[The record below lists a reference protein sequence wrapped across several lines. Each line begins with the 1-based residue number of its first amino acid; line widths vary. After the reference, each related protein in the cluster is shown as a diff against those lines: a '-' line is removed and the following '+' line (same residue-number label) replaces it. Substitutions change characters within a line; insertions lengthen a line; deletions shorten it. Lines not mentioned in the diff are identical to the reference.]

1 MYPVPGGEALR
12 NRIVLVALLL
22 APALPA
28 MEMGDGT
35 QVLELHFGGDVNVD
49 KRFGDSSTPSAFRLG
64 VVDTM
69 IHGRL
74 SREFSVLAEIA
85 YEEGGEGFGFDV
97 ERLMLNYEPRSWFRV
112 SAGRF
117 HTPLGYW
124 NTAYHHAKWMYVTT
138 EAPLLEKFED
148 QAGPLPAHTIGVLV
162 HGSVPVP
169 GPLRFEY
176 DLAVGNGRGPTSDP
190 PQNFS
195 DVNEGKSVC
204 GALHVE
210 LKGLR
215 LGVSGMLDNSTLAPG
230 ADLEERIAVA
240 DLHWQLGDLEALA
253 EGALIHHDIS
263 GVTATNYGGYVQ
275 LSFGVREDLH
285 LYGRVERFV
294 RDAAESYLTTPTA
307 SFALGGLRYEL
318 APTAALKLEGGW
330 ERIAGVEGTTAR
342 GQVSWLF

>member
-1 MYPVPGGEALR
+1 LR
-12 NRIVLVALLL
+12 NRIVLLALLL

-28 MEMGDGT
+28 MEMGDGA
-35 QVLELHFGGDVNVD
+35 QVLELHFGGDVNFS
-49 KRFGDSSTPSAFRLG
+49 KRFGDSGAPSAFSLG

-85 YEEGGEGFGFDV
+85 YEASGEGFGFDV

-124 NTAYHHAKWMYVTT
+124 NTAYHHARWMYATT
-138 EAPLLEKFED
+138 EAPLLARFED
-148 QAGPLPAHTIGVLV
+148 EAGPLPAHTIGVLV
-162 HGSVPVP
+162 HGSLPFP

-176 DLAVGNGRGPTSDP
+176 DLAVGNGRGPQSDP

-204 GALHVE
+204 AALHVE

-215 LGVSGMLDNSTLAPG
+215 LGLSGMLDNSTLPG
-230 ADLEERIAVA
+230 GLDLEERIAMV
-240 DLHWQLGDLEALA
+240 DLHWQFGDLEAIA
-253 EGALIHHDIS
+253 EGALIHHDIE
-263 GVTATNYGGYVQ
+263 GVTALNYGGYAQVAWG
-275 LSFGVREDLH
+275 LWENLH
-285 LYGRVERFV
+285 LYGRAERFI
-294 RDAAESYLTTPTA
+294 RDATESYLLTPTA
-307 SFALGGLRYEL
+307 SIVVGGVRYEL

-330 ERIAGVEGTTAR
+330 ERIAGVEGSTAR
-342 GQVSWLF
+342 GQLSWLF